1 MNNLLYQVDDRPPPI
16 TTALLAAFS
25 FWTAGLIAD
34 DSAKI
39 KKETEKI
46 EKELN
51 ELKAWLMEP
60 VTTPDN

>member
-1 MNNLLYQVDDRPPPI
+1 MRHTFAAAFGL
-16 TTALLAAFS
+16 TTALLAALA
-25 FWTAGLIAD
+25 FWTSGLIAD

-39 KKETEKI
+39 NKEKDKI

-51 ELKAWLMEP
+51 ELKAWLMKP

>member
-1 MNNLLYQVDDRPPPI
+1 MRHTFAAAFGL
-16 TTALLAAFS
+16 TTALLAALA
-25 FWTAGLIAD
+25 FWTSGLIAD

-39 KKETEKI
+39 TKEKEKV

-51 ELKAWLMEP
+51 ELKAWLMKP

>member
-1 MNNLLYQVDDRPPPI
+1 MRHTFAAAFGL
-16 TTALLAAFS
+16 TTALLAAFT

-39 KKETEKI
+39 KKEKEKI

-51 ELKAWLMEP
+51 ELKAWLMKP
-60 VTTPDN
+60 VTTPNN